1 MLDNGLLDDGEGGG
15 GGVSTLNILAHC
27 LATSKTFDE
36 RSVAN
41 LIEDHLCLII
51 HFPLAAFKILFLSDF

>member
-1 MLDNGLLDDGEGGG
+1 MMGAGGWF
-15 GGVSTLNILAHC
+15 STLNILAHC

>member
-1 MLDNGLLDDGEGGG
+1 MDYWITGWGGG
-15 GGVSTLNILAHC
+15 FSTLNILAHC

-36 RSVAN
+36 RSVVN
-41 LIEDHLCLII
+41 LIEDHLCVII